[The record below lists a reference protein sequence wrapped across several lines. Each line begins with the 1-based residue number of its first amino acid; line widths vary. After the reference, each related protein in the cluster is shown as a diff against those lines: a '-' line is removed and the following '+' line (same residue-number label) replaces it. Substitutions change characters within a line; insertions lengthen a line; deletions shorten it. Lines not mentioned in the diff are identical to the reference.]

1 MEPELID
8 LLQKIHDGQT
18 NFPAEGDDHDAL
30 KKFQPIAKALLYLEK
45 YEYIERCIAHKSSR
59 TGHGYYDLVI
69 VDGGLT
75 YEGEQILKSKPG
87 KADQR
92 SIRDKSKETHQYEY
106 DVVLSFAGEDREH
119 AEQLAKLL
127 RKKGVRVFYDKYERA
142 NLWGKDLYQHF
153 QSIYRDM
160 ARYCVIFLSQ
170 AYAQKLWTRHELKLI
185 QARAFR
191 EQREYI
197 LPVRIDDT
205 EIPGITETV
214 GYIDLR
220 STTIQEIAELV
231 LKKLG
236 KY

>member
-1 MEPELID
+1 MEPELMN
-8 LLQKIHDGQT
+8 LLQKIRDGQT
-18 NFPAEGDDHDAL
+18 DFSAKSDDHDAL

-45 YEYIERCIAHKSSR
+45 SGYIESCTAHKSSR

-87 KADQR
+87 NVGQR
-92 SIRDKSKETHQYEY
+92 SIKHKSKEARQYKY
-106 DVVLSFAGEDREH
+106 NVALSFAGEDREY
-119 AEQLAKLL
+119 AEKLAELL
-127 RKKGVRVFYDKYERA
+127 SEQGLRVFYDKYEQA
-142 NLWGKDLYQHF
+142 DLWGKDLYQHF

-160 ARYCVIFLSQ
+160 ASYCVIFLSQ
-170 AYAQKLWTRHELKLI
+170 AYAQKLWTRHELKEA

-191 EQREYI
+191 EQKEYI

-205 EIPGITETV
+205 EIPGISETV

-220 STTIQEIAELV
+220 STTIQKIAELL
-231 LKKLG
+231 LKKLR